1 MKKTYKQK
9 YTKLNY
15 KSINLRK
22 NIIDVISKSKKGHL
36 GSVFSSIELISVI
49 YDFFVKIKK

>member
-36 GSVFSSIELISVI
+36 GSAFSCLEIISVI
-49 YDFFVKIKK
+49 YDFL